1 MEIHRNDRNDSTSRG
16 AHFMRSAIK
25 KIILIK
31 IK

>member
-25 KIILIK
+25 KNHIDK
-31 IK
+31 N